1 MQIIGKTVRAT
12 VPALPVSWKRVALV
26 TDYIS
31 QEPVAQESLVSLHK
45 DPAALQE
52 ALGLLRFPVL
62 ALEKH
67 DLQQFAS

>member
-1 MQIIGKTVRAT
+1 MCDCTCAAGSLAE
-12 VPALPVSWKRVALV
+12 LV

-31 QEPVAQESLVSLHK
+31 QEPVTEESLVSLHK
-45 DPAALQE
+45 DLAALQE
-52 ALGLLRFPVL
+52 ALGLLRFLVL

>member
-1 MQIIGKTVRAT
+1 MGEIMCVTA
-12 VPALPVSWKRVALV
+12 PARPVAWWRVTLV

-31 QEPVAQESLVSLHK
+31 QEPGARESLVSLHK
-45 DPAALQE
+45 DLAALQE
-52 ALGLLRFPVL
+52 AFGLLRFPVL

>member
-1 MQIIGKTVRAT
+1 MRVT
-12 VPALPVSWKRVALV
+12 VPAQPVFWQRAVLV

-45 DPAALQE
+45 DLTTLQE
-52 ALGLLRFPVL
+52 ALGLLRFLVL

-67 DLQQFAS
+67 DLQQFVS